1 MVQRADDYDE
11 DEERERLSEG
21 APMDVVARDVDEP
34 VVWFGDVHHSYDRP
48 ILKGVSF
55 TLRPGTTK
63 IVLGGSGSGKTTILR
78 LILGLLKPDAGTII
92 VDGTSVGPLSEEELR
107 DVRLKI
113 GMVFQEGALFDSLTV
128 GQNVGYRLIEDGQ
141 LAEEEIEE
149 RVREMLGFVGLAT
162 HYEKMP
168 SDLSGGQKRRVAF
181 ARALV
186 ARPQIMLYDEPTT
199 GLDPITATTITDLI
213 CKVRDLDGV
222 SSILVTHQLRDAYNV
237 ARTFMLKRDEE
248 YVTSVV
254 EDMSTLE
261 GTEFMML
268 REGEVVFEGSPHAL
282 QTSND
287 PYIREFLS

>member
-1 MVQRADDYDE
+1 MAQRGDERDDREEESVLDE
-11 DEERERLSEG
+11 GQAE
-21 APMDVVARDVDEP
+21 AAARDVDEP
-34 VVWFGDVHHSYDRP
+34 VISFRDVHVAYDRP
-48 ILKGVSF
+48 ILQGVSF
-55 TLRPGTTK
+55 NLSPGTTK

-78 LILGLLKPDAGTII
+78 LALGLLKLDAGSIV
-92 VDGTSVGPLSEEELR
+92 VDGTEVGGLGEEDMR

-128 GQNVGYRLIEDGQ
+128 GENVGYRLIEDGK
-141 LAEEEIEE
+141 LEEAEIES

-162 HYEKMP
+162 HYDKMP

-186 ARPQIMLYDEPTT
+186 ARPQIMFYDEPTT

-237 ARTFMLKRDEE
+237 ARTFMVKKDDE

-254 EDMSTLE
+254 DDIATLE

-268 REGEVVFEGSPHAL
+268 REGTVVFEGSPHEL
-282 QTSND
+282 QTSTD

>member
-1 MVQRADDYDE
+1 MAERADDFDRE
-11 DEERERLSEG
+11 DEGGLSEEQ
-21 APMDVVARDVDEP
+21 AEAASRDVDEP
-34 VVWFGDVHHSYDRP
+34 VISFRDVHLSYDRP

-55 TLRPGTTK
+55 NLSPGSTK
-63 IVLGGSGSGKTTILR
+63 ILLGGSGSGKSTILR
-78 LILGLLKPDAGTII
+78 IILGLVKADAGSIV
-92 VDGTSVGPLSEEELR
+92 VDGTEVSGLSEEDMR

-128 GQNVGYRLIEDGQ
+128 GENVGYRLIEEGR
-141 LAEEEIEE
+141 LEEAEIEE

-162 HYEKMP
+162 HYDKMP

-186 ARPQIMLYDEPTT
+186 ARPQIMFYDEPTT

-237 ARTFMLKRDEE
+237 ARTFMLKKGDE

-254 EDMSTLE
+254 DDMATLE

-268 REGEVVFEGSPHAL
+268 REGTVVFEGSPHEL
-282 QTSND
+282 QTSPD

>member
-1 MVQRADDYDE
+1 MARRGD
-11 DEERERLSEG
+11 EREDREEESVLDEG
-21 APMDVVARDVDEP
+21 QAEAAARDVDEP
-34 VVWFGDVHHSYDRP
+34 VISFRDVHVAYDRP

-55 TLRPGTTK
+55 NLSPGTTK

-78 LILGLLKPDAGTII
+78 IVLGLLKADAGSVV
-92 VDGTSVGPLSEEELR
+92 VDGAEVTGLGEEDMR

-128 GQNVGYRLIEDGQ
+128 GENVGYRLIEEGK
-141 LAEEEIEE
+141 LEEAEIEA

-162 HYEKMP
+162 HFDKMP

-186 ARPQIMLYDEPTT
+186 ARPQIMFYDEPTT

-237 ARTFMLKRDEE
+237 ARTFMIKKDDE

-254 EDMSTLE
+254 DDIATVE

>member
-1 MVQRADDYDE
+1 MSEHGERPHEEVDLYDGTAE
-11 DEERERLSEG
+11 
-21 APMDVVARDVDEP
+21 AMARDVDEP
-34 VVWFGDVHHSYDRP
+34 VLSFRDVHVAYDRP
-48 ILKGVSF
+48 ILKGVTFNLS
-55 TLRPGTTK
+55 PGTTK

-78 LILGLLKPDAGTII
+78 IVLGLLKPDSGSIV
-92 VDGTSVGPLSEEELR
+92 VDGTEVSGLTEQEMR

-128 GQNVGYRLIEDGQ
+128 GQNVGYRLTEDGQ
-141 LAEEEIEE
+141 LEEGEIES
-149 RVREMLGFVGLAT
+149 RVRQMLGFVGLAT

-186 ARPQIMLYDEPTT
+186 ARPQIMFYDEPTT
-199 GLDPITATTITDLI
+199 GLDPITSTTITDLI

-222 SSILVTHQLRDAYNV
+222 SSILVTHQLRDAFNV
-237 ARTFMLKRDEE
+237 ARTFMIKKDDE

-268 REGEVVFEGSPHAL
+268 REGTVVFEGSPHEL
-282 QTSND
+282 QTSTD